1 MRGIEAG
8 QWGPPISSL
17 PLSLAACSC
26 PHSPCGQ
33 MRGPI
38 GIGILTAVFYR
49 QETEAQSGS
58 QLVSED
64 GGC

>member
-1 MRGIEAG
+1 M
-8 QWGPPISSL
+8 GPPDLFTPFIPGCLFLPPQSL
-17 PLSLAACSC
+17 WPDE
-26 PHSPCGQ
+26 GT
-33 MRGPI
+33 I